1 MTLVLEH
8 VDKRFGVNVAAQD
21 VSFTVPEASVFG
33 LLGPNGAGKTTTIR
47 MIVDILRPDA
57 GRILW
62 RGTPVHAIARR
73 EVGYMPEERGL
84 YADMPVGEHVRFF
97 ARVRGL
103 APREA
108 DAHAD
113 AWLERMALTDMRDAK
128 VQELSKGNQQ
138 KVQLASAAV
147 HDPALLI
154 LDEPFSG
161 LDPINDRL
169 LRDLLA
175 ELRAAGTTLVLST
188 HDLERVEDLCD
199 HVALIARGQVAFA
212 GQIGELRARHSA
224 LTRVR
229 VEVEGDADGLV
240 AALPHADVLQRENG
254 VVRLEVALDRDRDEL
269 LQTVMRFG
277 TPREL
282 TVVAPS
288 MRTIFLAEVGQDA
301 RAADEERAAGQEGVA
316 GEARE
321 PAR

>member
-8 VDKRFGVNVAAQD
+8 VDKRFGANVAAQD

-62 RGTPVHAIARR
+62 HGTLAHEIERR

-84 YADMPVGEHVRFF
+84 YAEMSVGEHVRFF

-103 APREA
+103 PRAEA
-108 DAHAD
+108 DANA
-113 AWLERMALTDMRDAK
+113 AQWLERMALTDQCDAK

-147 HDPALLI
+147 HNPSLLI

-161 LDPINDRL
+161 LDPINDKL
-169 LRDLLA
+169 LRELLA
-175 ELRAAGTTLVLST
+175 ELRAVGTTLVLST

-199 HVALIARGQVAFA
+199 HVALIARGRVAFA
-212 GQIGELRARHSA
+212 GPIGELRARHA
-224 LTRVR
+224 ELTRVR

-240 AALPHADVLQRENG
+240 AALPRADILAREDG
-254 VVRLEVALDRDRDEL
+254 TVRLEVALDGDRDRL

-282 TVVAPS
+282 TVVEPS

-301 RAADEERAAGQEGVA
+301 RAAGDEHGSER
-316 GEARE
+316 
-321 PAR
+321 

>member
-1 MTLVLEH
+1 MTLVLDH
-8 VDKRFGVNVAAQD
+8 VDKRFGKNVAAQA
-21 VSFTVPEASVFG
+21 VSFTVPQASVFG

-57 GRILW
+57 GQILW
-62 RGTPVHAIARR
+62 QGTAAHKIPRR
-73 EVGYMPEERGL
+73 DVGYMPEERGL
-84 YADMPVGEHVRFF
+84 YKEMTVGEHVRFF

-103 APREA
+103 SGAEA
-108 DAHAD
+108 DANTER
-113 AWLERMALTDMRDAK
+113 WLERMALAEHRDAK

-147 HDPALLI
+147 HEPALLI

-161 LDPINDRL
+161 LDPINDEL
-169 LRDLLA
+169 LRELLA

-199 HVALIARGQVAFA
+199 HVALIARGEVAFA
-212 GQIGELRARHSA
+212 GPIGELRARHAA

-240 AALPHADVLQRENG
+240 AALPRADVLARENDI
-254 VVRLEVALDRDRDEL
+254 VRLEVALDGDRDRL

-288 MRTIFLAEVGQDA
+288 MRTIFLAEVGPDGA
-301 RAADEERAAGQEGVA
+301 RAASDGDEEDAA
-316 GEARE
+316 R
-321 PAR
+321 

>member
-8 VDKRFGVNVAAQD
+8 VDKRFGANVAAQD

-57 GRILW
+57 GQILW
-62 RGTPVHAIARR
+62 HGIPAHEIPRR
-73 EVGYMPEERGL
+73 AVGYMPEERGL
-84 YADMPVGEHVRFF
+84 YAEMPVGEHVRFF

-103 APREA
+103 PPGEA
-108 DAHAD
+108 DANAD
-113 AWLERMALTDMRDAK
+113 RWLERMALADMRDAK
-128 VQELSKGNQQ
+128 VEELSKGNQQ

-147 HDPALLI
+147 HEPSLLI

-161 LDPINDRL
+161 LDPINDEL
-169 LRDLLA
+169 LRELLG

-199 HVALIARGQVAFA
+199 HVALIARGRVAFA
-212 GQIGELRARHSA
+212 GPIGELRARHA
-224 LTRVR
+224 ELTRVR
-229 VEVEGDADGLV
+229 IEVEGDSDGLV
-240 AALPHADVLQRENG
+240 AALPRADVLGRENG
-254 VVRLEVALDRDRDEL
+254 VVRLEVELDGDRDRL
-269 LQTVMRFG
+269 LETVMRFG

-282 TVVAPS
+282 TVVEPS

-301 RAADEERAAGQEGVA
+301 RAAAGDEQRS
-316 GEARE
+316 E
-321 PAR
+321 P

>member
-1 MTLVLEH
+1 MTLVLDA
-8 VDKRFGVNVAAQD
+8 VDKRFGTNVAARG
-21 VSFTVPEASVFG
+21 VSFTVPQASVFG

-57 GRILW
+57 GQILW
-62 RGTPVHAIARR
+62 NGTPAHKIARR
-73 EVGYMPEERGL
+73 DVGYMPEERGL
-84 YADMPVGEHVRFF
+84 YKEMTVGEHVRFF

-103 APREA
+103 AAAEA
-108 DAHAD
+108 DANA
-113 AWLERMALTDMRDAK
+113 ARWLDRMALTDHRDAK
-128 VQELSKGNQQ
+128 VEELSKGNQQ

-161 LDPINDRL
+161 LDPINDEL
-169 LRDLLA
+169 LRELLA
-175 ELRAAGTTLVLST
+175 ERRAAGTTLVLST

-199 HVALIARGQVAFA
+199 HVALIAGGEVAFA
-212 GQIGELRARHSA
+212 GPIGELRVRHAA

-240 AALPHADVLQRENG
+240 AALPWADVLARENSS
-254 VVRLEVALDRDRDEL
+254 VRLEVALEGDRDRL

-282 TVVAPS
+282 TVVEPS
-288 MRTIFLAEVGQDA
+288 MRTIFLAEVGHDAA
-301 RAADEERAAGQEGVA
+301 RADDDGDEGAER
-316 GEARE
+316 
-321 PAR
+321 

>member
-8 VDKRFGVNVAAQD
+8 VDKRFGANVAAQD

-113 AWLERMALTDMRDAK
+113 AWLERMALTGM
-128 VQELSKGNQQ
+128 
-138 KVQLASAAV
+138 LATI
-147 HDPALLI
+147 ALALWLAGRIYRVGI
-154 LDEPFSG
+154 LAYGQRLG
-161 LDPINDRL
+161 LRRL
-169 LRDLLA
+169 LRL
-175 ELRAAGTTLVLST
+175 
-188 HDLERVEDLCD
+188 
-199 HVALIARGQVAFA
+199 
-212 GQIGELRARHSA
+212 
-224 LTRVR
+224 
-229 VEVEGDADGLV
+229 
-240 AALPHADVLQRENG
+240 
-254 VVRLEVALDRDRDEL
+254 
-269 LQTVMRFG
+269 
-277 TPREL
+277 
-282 TVVAPS
+282 
-288 MRTIFLAEVGQDA
+288 
-301 RAADEERAAGQEGVA
+301 
-316 GEARE
+316 ARE
-321 PAR
+321 A